1 MVLMSNIMLYGVDY
15 DDDDDFDI
23 ADIYGINLLMWS
35 YIIMYDEFSYHCFFK
50 IHLRRICIK

>member
-1 MVLMSNIMLYGVDY
+1 MVLMSNIMLYGVD